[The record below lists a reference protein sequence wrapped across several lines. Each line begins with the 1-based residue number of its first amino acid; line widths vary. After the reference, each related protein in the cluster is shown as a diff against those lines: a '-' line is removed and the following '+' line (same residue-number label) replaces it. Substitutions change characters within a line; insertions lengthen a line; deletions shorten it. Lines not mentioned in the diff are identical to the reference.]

1 MSPDST
7 YNLAGKDSLL
17 APVPGKD
24 PDWSNIFSTDRNRS
38 QLPLTSDS
46 SHYSHGQI
54 SLFLLTHVSRRA
66 VGMSALLES
75 LSEASV
81 KSFQCY
87 CIKHVILTGVIMV
100 GALNERKN
108 LIVFAEPDVD
118 PDGSLYICP

>member
-1 MSPDST
+1 
-7 YNLAGKDSLL
+7 
-17 APVPGKD
+17 
-24 PDWSNIFSTDRNRS
+24 
-38 QLPLTSDS
+38 
-46 SHYSHGQI
+46 
-54 SLFLLTHVSRRA
+54 
-66 VGMSALLES
+66 MSALLES

-87 CIKHVILTGVIMV
+87 CIKHVNLTGVIVV